1 MPNSASS
8 SSWTSERCIE
18 VRSKN
23 HPVLVEDP
31 GGPPSRNSCHAVAGI
46 SARSAVA
53 RPLALQTTSGL
64 KAGWRRVN
72 SSRPTRSF
80 DWNLPVFTSIAH
92 LPQLPSKTPSTSS
105 GFFAPVRDFL
115 PRVPRV
121 RQEAFST
128 HAPKRAGSPL
138 LLAMPCGS
146 MTATGAL
153 FSVTSFGGAA
163 LRRAARVEYL
173 VSADWTYSNNYSIM
187 T

>member
-1 MPNSASS
+1 MAAC
-8 SSWTSERCIE
+8 ELQQADEILRLE
-18 VRSKN
+18 
-23 HPVLVEDP
+23 L
-31 GGPPSRNSCHAVAGI
+31 
-46 SARSAVA
+46 ARLHLD
-53 RPLALQTTSGL
+53 RPLAPASLQDAIDFERL
-64 KAGWRRVN
+64 
-72 SSRPTRSF
+72 
-80 DWNLPVFTSIAH
+80 
-92 LPQLPSKTPSTSS
+92 
-105 GFFAPVRDFL
+105 FAPVRDFL
-115 PRVPRV
+115 ARVPRV